1 METFGGMFWDCLLL
15 CDYNGFADFYVSM
28 AAVVPCEKC
37 RKDNMLYL
45 SSNKIPDFNSNKEK
59 NEWLWNNR
67 YSRGGYNWRKKVE
80 DNGWSLNSWL
90 DLYKNKVFT
99 NNK

>member
-15 CDYNGFADFYVSM
+15 CNYERFDEFYLSM
-28 AAVVPCEKC
+28 SIVVPCDKC
-37 RKDNMLYL
+37 RINNMIYIQ
-45 SSNKIPDFNSNKEK
+45 SNKIPIFNCNKEK
-59 NEWLWNNR
+59 NEWLWKNR
-67 YSRGGYNWRKKVE
+67 YQRGGYNWRKKVDE
-80 DNGWSLNSWL
+80 NGWSLNSWL